1 MEETFSCEIC
11 KKYYELPVMLPCGNS
26 ICLEHV
32 LDLRVYKC
40 KLCYEDHAIPENGL
54 ELNKSLQK
62 VLNLNLHLNQ
72 QQKEVREA
80 LRLFEQIIDEFYSA
94 TNDSQK
100 YLFEYIVDLKD
111 KIDVE
116 REKLLRENK
125 LEMLVRINDYD
136 EKCKR
141 NLLNLKTVNE
151 SNKAKYEQLIQ
162 DFVSYRDDLRKPK
175 LTNQRLKEISQE
187 IQQKI
192 SEMRLLITQSKNEM
206 SLSKYY
212 INIYPNITNTSNNE
226 QRLFQ
231 SATSSNLLVP
241 SYSQTNNSNYT
252 TIRTNNTTTTQANN
266 INNNSIRKSASH
278 TSFLSALIKEAN
290 SSSTK
295 KKSSNKKSGSI
306 KKLTVKTNNKTR
318 ANNNRPTSKLYPVEL
333 NRSLSSLSVKS
344 DQTIILGRL
353 GENLIKD
360 YKPDRDMTGRLMKT
374 IIAHSESVRFIKFL
388 GNKLLASSSQDK
400 LIKIWDMSTG
410 EVSLTLKGHDD
421 TVSCLELYNENT
433 LLSGSWDSSIKI
445 WDLKTGQLLNTLKGH
460 VGSVICFWLMDN
472 DDLLSG
478 SSDFT
483 IKVWSN
489 ILDLNTKPRLSLS
502 GHTSL
507 IRCLRLNFDGRLIS
521 GSNDKLIKLWNLDT
535 GVCEKTLYGHSGS
548 VNCLEVIPDEKIL
561 SGSTDATIKLWDLE
575 SGTCIRTI
583 GEITTVLSLRLITND
598 YLISGTSSKN
608 IRIWDLNKGTV
619 IKELVGHV
627 AYVIGF
633 DLLPDGCLVSCSG
646 DKTIKIW
653 EI

>member
-40 KLCYEDHAIPENGL
+40 KLCFEDHIIPPNGL

-72 QQKEVREA
+72 QQKEVRDS
-80 LRLFEQIIDEFYSA
+80 LRLFEQTIDDFYSA

-100 YLFEYIVDLKD
+100 YLFDYIVDLKD
-111 KIDVE
+111 KIDAE
-116 REKLLRENK
+116 RDKLIRENK

-151 SNKAKYEQLIQ
+151 SNKSKYEQLIQ
-162 DFVSYRDDLRKPK
+162 DFVSFREDLRKPK
-175 LTNQRLKEISQE
+175 LTNQRLKEISLQ
-187 IQQKI
+187 INKKI
-192 SEMRLLITQSKNEM
+192 NEMHLLITQSKNEM

-212 INIYPNITNTSNNE
+212 INIFPNINNGSE
-226 QRLFQ
+226 QKLFQ
-231 SATSSNLLVP
+231 SPTSSTLLIP
-241 SYSQTNNSNYT
+241 SFSQTNNSNYT
-252 TIRTNNTTTTQANN
+252 TIRTNNTTTSQ

-278 TSFLSALIKEAN
+278 TSFLNTLLKETNAA
-290 SSSTK
+290 TK
-295 KKSSNKKSGSI
+295 KKSTKKSVST
-306 KKLTVKTNNKTR
+306 KKLSTINNNNKSRTPNIR
-318 ANNNRPTSKLYPVEL
+318 QSSKLYPIEL

-344 DQTIILGRL
+344 DQTITLVRN
-353 GENLIKD
+353 ENLIKD
-360 YKPDRDMTGRLMKT
+360 YQPDRDMTGRLMKN
-374 IIAHSESVRFIKFL
+374 IQAHSESVRFIKFL
-388 GNKLLASSSQDK
+388 GNKFLASSSQDR

-410 EVSLTLKGHDD
+410 EVSLTLKGHED

-445 WDLKTGQLLNTLKGH
+445 WDFTTGELLNTLKGH
-460 VGSVICFWLMDN
+460 IGSVICFLLMDN

-489 ILDLNTKPRLSLS
+489 ILDASTKPKLTLS

-521 GSNDKLIKLWNLDT
+521 GSNDKLIKLWNLET

-561 SGSTDATIKLWDLE
+561 SGSTDATIKLWDLDT
-575 SGTCIRTI
+575 GTCIRTI
-583 GEITTVLSLRLITND
+583 NEITTVLSLRLITND

-608 IRIWDLNKGTV
+608 IRIWDLNKATV
-619 IKELVGHV
+619 VKELVGHA

>member
-1 MEETFSCEIC
+1 MEETFSCEVC

-32 LDLRVYKC
+32 LDGSVYKC
-40 KLCYEDHAIPENGL
+40 KLCFEDHAIPENGL

-100 YLFEYIVDLKD
+100 YLFDYIVDLKD

-116 REKLLRENK
+116 REKLMRDNK
-125 LEMLVRINDYD
+125 LDMLARINDYD

-141 NLLNLKTVNE
+141 NLINLKNVNE
-151 SNKAKYEQLIQ
+151 SNKSKYENLIQ
-162 DFVSYRDDLRKPK
+162 DFVLYREDLRKPK
-175 LTNQRLKEISQE
+175 LSNQRLKEISQQ
-187 IQQKI
+187 IYQKI
-192 SEMRLLITQSKNEM
+192 NEMRSLITQSKNEM

-212 INIYPNITNTSNNE
+212 INIYPNSGSEQKIFRSPTTSNI
-226 QRLFQ
+226 
-231 SATSSNLLVP
+231 LVP
-241 SYSQTNNSNYT
+241 SFSQTNNSNYN
-252 TIRTNNTTTTQANN
+252 TIRTNNTTTTQV
-266 INNNSIRKSASH
+266 NNNSIRKSTSH
-278 TSFLSALIKEAN
+278 TSFLNGLLKDTTGSG
-290 SSSTK
+290 TK
-295 KKSSNKKSGSI
+295 KKSSTKKSASS
-306 KKLTVKTNNKTR
+306 KKLSINNNNNNKSRTP
-318 ANNNRPTSKLYPVEL
+318 NIRPLTKLYPIEL

-344 DQTIILGRL
+344 DQTITLVRR
-353 GENLIKD
+353 ENLIKD
-360 YKPDRDMTGRLMKT
+360 YQPDRDMTGRLMKT
-374 IIAHSESVRFIKFL
+374 IQAHSESVRFIKFL
-388 GNKLLASSSQDK
+388 GNKLLASSSQDR
-400 LIKIWDMSTG
+400 LIKIWNMNTG
-410 EVSLTLKGHDD
+410 EVTLTLKGHDD

-445 WDLKTGQLLNTLKGH
+445 WDLKTGELLNTLKGH

-489 ILDLNTKPRLSLS
+489 ILDLNAKPKLSLS

-507 IRCLRLNFDGRLIS
+507 IRCLRLNFDGKLIS
-521 GSNDKLIKLWNLDT
+521 GSNDKLIKLWNLET

-575 SGTCIRTI
+575 TSTCIKTI
-583 GEITTVLSLRLITND
+583 NEITTVLSLRLITND

-608 IRIWDLNKGTV
+608 IRIWDLNKATV
-619 IKELVGHV
+619 VKELAGHV

-633 DLLPDGCLVSCSG
+633 DLLPDGYLVSCSG